1 MEYKLNDEY
10 KNIRILIV
18 EDDIQTLEKLHNI
31 LKKVYAEI
39 VTAENG
45 SEALIK
51 FKEYYS
57 DEKYFDLIISDLN
70 MPKINGLELLE
81 LIRTIDEFVPFI
93 FLTAH
98 LEVNTLLKVVKL
110 DIHDYLKKPI
120 NIDELI
126 TSINKTTKKKLKD
139 VSNKEVNIFLSNNF
153 YWNTKNRSLHIN
165 DSLIKLTRKE
175 LELLDILFKNINISV
190 STELIIYKLW
200 EECVDFDIAV
210 INLKNLLSRL
220 RKKVPQLDIK
230 NTYGLGYQIRS
241 KDERI

>member
-1 MEYKLNDEY
+1 MEYKLSDEY
-10 KNIRILIV
+10 KNIRILLV
-18 EDDIQTLEKLHNI
+18 EDDDQTLEKLHNI

-39 VTAENG
+39 VIAING
-45 SEALIK
+45 SDALIK
-51 FKEYYS
+51 FKKHYS
-57 DEKYFDLIISDLN
+57 EDKHFDLIISDLN

-81 LIRTIDEFVPFI
+81 CVRTIDEFVPFI

-110 DIHDYLKKPI
+110 DIDDYLKKPI
-120 NIDELI
+120 NVDELI

-139 VSNKEVNIFLSNNF
+139 ASIKGVNIYLDDNF
-153 YWNTKNRSLHIN
+153 YWDTKTKSLYLN
-165 DSLIKLTRKE
+165 DSPINLTRKE
-175 LELLDILFKNINISV
+175 IDLLDILFKNINISV
-190 STELIIYKLW
+190 TTEVIIYKLW
-200 EECVDFDIAV
+200 EDCSDFEIAV

-220 RKKVPQLDIK
+220 RKKVPELKVK

>member
-1 MEYKLNDEY
+1 MEYKLSDEY
-10 KNIRILIV
+10 KNIRILLV
-18 EDDIQTLEKLHNI
+18 EDDDQTLEKLHNI

-39 VTAENG
+39 VIAING
-45 SEALIK
+45 SDALIK
-51 FKEYYS
+51 FKKHYS
-57 DEKYFDLIISDLN
+57 EDKHFDLIISDLN

-81 LIRTIDEFVPFI
+81 CVRTIDEFVPFI

-110 DIHDYLKKPI
+110 DIDDYLKKPI
-120 NIDELI
+120 NVDELI

-139 VSNKEVNIFLSNNF
+139 ASIKEVNIYLDDNF
-153 YWNTKNRSLHIN
+153 YWDTKTKSLYLN
-165 DSLIKLTRKE
+165 DSPINLTRKE
-175 LELLDILFKNINISV
+175 IDLLDILFKNINISV
-190 STELIIYKLW
+190 TTEVIIYKLW
-200 EECVDFDIAV
+200 EDCSDFEIAV

-220 RKKVPQLDIK
+220 RKKVPELKVK